1 MQIEDGAAAPG
12 RRERK
17 KRETRDA
24 LMAAA
29 LRLAVEKGPDNVTVE
44 EISEAADVS
53 VRTFFNYFSHKEHAI
68 LGRDPD
74 DLALALRR
82 VREAPDGESPL
93 TTMRAIISRV
103 LDDLEDIENKQT
115 ALSQRMRLISE
126 SPNLLAQFVV
136 LGTEDERELGEALAE
151 RMGEPPGSARP
162 LLIAAGTTMAVRVA
176 MLQRKRGSD
185 RSVRSLV
192 DEAISLLADGLDPAY
207 SGPTISDTPGIDG
220 PTNGELDHQGR

>member
-1 MQIEDGAAAPG
+1 MQTEESAQEREQLRDHLVG

-17 KRETRDA
+17 KRETRAA
-24 LMAAA
+24 LTAAA

-82 VREAPDGESPL
+82 LREAPAGESPL
-93 TTMRAIISRV
+93 TTLRLIIAKV
-103 LDDLEDIENKQT
+103 IDDLNDVENRET
-115 ALSQRMRLISE
+115 DVSQRIGLLMH

-136 LGTEDERELGEALAE
+136 LGAEDERELAAALGE
-151 RMGEPPGSARP
+151 RMGEPAGSPRP
-162 LLIAAGTTMAVRVA
+162 ALLVGASTMAVRVA
-176 MLQRKRGSD
+176 MEQRKAGSD
-185 RSVRSLV
+185 RSLLSLV
-192 DEAISLLADGLDPAY
+192 DEAFTLLAGGLDPTY
-207 SGPTISDTPGIDG
+207 DPTKFTSNNQEG
-220 PTNGELDHQGR
+220 QA

>member
-207 SGPTISDTPGIDG
+207 
-220 PTNGELDHQGR
+220 

>member
-1 MQIEDGAAAPG
+1 MQTEESAQEREQLRDHLVG

-17 KRETRDA
+17 KRETRAA
-24 LMAAA
+24 LIAAA

-82 VREAPDGESPL
+82 LREAPADESPL
-93 TTMRAIISRV
+93 TTLRLIIAKV
-103 LDDLEDIENKQT
+103 IDDLNDIENRET
-115 ALSQRMRLISE
+115 DVSQRIGLLMH

-136 LGTEDERELGEALAE
+136 LGAEDERELAAALGE
-151 RMGEPPGSARP
+151 RMGEPPGSPRPRCSSAPARWP
-162 LLIAAGTTMAVRVA
+162 SGWRWSSARRARTARCSPSSTRRSRSSPAV
-176 MLQRKRGSD
+176 STPTY
-185 RSVRSLV
+185 
-192 DEAISLLADGLDPAY
+192 DPTKFTSNNQEGQA
-207 SGPTISDTPGIDG
+207 
-220 PTNGELDHQGR
+220 